1 MGGAGHLFSSLM
13 IFSWDNLLVLGNLL
27 TPKKKAGLVV
37 PEGHPGFG
45 GQWPEYIAAQQGDSR
60 SACPGLNALANHGEF
75 LESHG
80 EHFLIIFL
88 RRHISSRWPPDPV
101 RRAHSPASE
110 GLQFLQ

>member
-27 TPKKKAGLVV
+27 TPKKKAGLIV

-60 SACPGLNALANHGEF
+60 SACPGLNALANH
-75 LESHG
+75 
-80 EHFLIIFL
+80 
-88 RRHISSRWPPDPV
+88 
-101 RRAHSPASE
+101 
-110 GLQFLQ
+110 